1 MWFARAGF
9 PPGTRAKTRFWR
21 PTTRSGWAP
30 FLLPIGL
37 PILSAYFG
45 GLKRNLNRLFRLQWR
60 DFPLP
65 PQVPPIRNRRSPES
79 PRLRG
84 FFLICGPASGI
95 VGEMWTGPRG
105 ALLFTPHAP
114 ILRLDALPPRDLE
127 HQLGQA
133 PARSRPPF
141 RQGGEARRALPARDQ
156 MHRGEFPGAPTQR
169 AR

>member
-30 FLLPIGL
+30 FLLP
-37 PILSAYFG
+37 SALQYFRLISR
-45 GLKRNLNRLFRLQWR
+45 GLKQNLNKLFRLQWR

-84 FFLICGPASGI
+84 FFPFDRRQATTLTALTFAVFVDAVWPI
-95 VGEMWTGPRG
+95 GE
-105 ALLFTPHAP
+105 
-114 ILRLDALPPRDLE
+114 
-127 HQLGQA
+127 
-133 PARSRPPF
+133 PF
-141 RQGGEARRALPARDQ
+141 R
-156 MHRGEFPGAPTQR
+156 
-169 AR
+169 

>member
-37 PILSAYFG
+37 PILSPYFG
-45 GLKRNLNRLFRLQWR
+45 GLKRNLIGLFRLQWR

-84 FFLICGPASGI
+84 FFLFDRRQATTLTALTFAVFVDAVWPI
-95 VGEMWTGPRG
+95 GE
-105 ALLFTPHAP
+105 LF
-114 ILRLDALPPRDLE
+114 R
-127 HQLGQA
+127 
-133 PARSRPPF
+133 
-141 RQGGEARRALPARDQ
+141 
-156 MHRGEFPGAPTQR
+156 
-169 AR
+169 